1 MKDLTNS
8 YLKKNEQLLN
18 EENDLKEKLQNE
30 VTKIKERLEIYFT
43 ESNELIKTNDK
54 ISKGVK
60 TLESEKDKSI
70 LKTLSYISNI
80 NKNKKEIK
88 NLLGKLMKNLK
99 ISYEKENNRIKYE
112 INYFNG
118 IQIPTKVEISCITLN
133 SCQISWDIDNISL
146 KNAQNKNMEFIIE
159 IRKKDDDDKFKQV
172 YKGNNK
178 KYSLQNLLSNQQYE
192 VRICSV
198 IDDLCGEWS
207 NIISFYTSQ
216 SKILGRTKKEKK
228 FLKQIYEWTGL
239 NKIELLYRRSEE
251 EKSSKTFHDR
261 CDNKGPTLCLYEN
274 TEGYIFGGYASIS
287 WTNQGQ
293 EHSAPDS
300 FIFTLTNI
308 YGLNPTKFQNT
319 DKSHSVYH
327 SSDIGPCFFDDIWI
341 YEDMCN
347 ERDAYFS
354 FPRGYQ
360 DVLGKGKSIF
370 QSQSDIDKK
379 SNYTHIQEIEVF
391 KIFK

>member
-1 MKDLTNS
+1 MIIELCCAICY
-8 YLKKNEQLLN
+8 YLKLHSGHKIVKVDEEEALKKEKLEIDSCYKDFLKYVEKINELKQTIENEMVEINKVYDNIFNEITKEYEIRHEKLLK

-30 VTKIKERLEIYFT
+30 VTKIKESLEIYFT

-99 ISYEKENNRIKYE
+99 IFYEKEKNRIKYE

-118 IQIPTKVEISCITLN
+118 IQIPTKVEINNITLN
-133 SCQISWDIDNISL
+133 SCQISWDIEDISL
-146 KNAQNKNMEFIIE
+146 KNAKNKNMEFIIE
-159 IRKKDDDDKFKQV
+159 IRQKDDDDKFKQV

-178 KYSLQNLLSNQQYE
+178 NYSLQNLLSNQEYE

-207 NIISFYTSQ
+207 NIISFDTSKSQ
-216 SKILGRTKKEKK
+216 SKILGKTKKEKK

-239 NKIELLYRRSEE
+239 NKIELLYRRSEDG
-251 EKSSKTFHDR
+251 KSSKTFHDK

-274 TEGYIFGGYASIS
+274 TDGYI
-287 WTNQGQ
+287 
-293 EHSAPDS
+293 
-300 FIFTLTNI
+300 L
-308 YGLNPTKFQNT
+308 
-319 DKSHSVYH
+319 
-327 SSDIGPCFFDDIWI
+327 
-341 YEDMCN
+341 EDMRQYLGLTK
-347 ERDAYFS
+347 EMDILHLIAL
-354 FPRGYQ
+354 
-360 DVLGKGKSIF
+360 VLLSQIF
-370 QSQSDIDKK
+370 MD
-379 SNYTHIQEIEVF
+379 
-391 KIFK
+391 